1 MEYFAIFLI
10 TISITAVSITFSYFA
25 KRWNKALVFIP
36 PFILLSF
43 SAYSFLSGLQRG
55 DLGAIALVLFGFI
68 FLFSG
73 LINLIV
79 AALWYR
85 PTVRR

>member
-1 MEYFAIFLI
+1 MEYLALLLI
-10 TISITAVSITFSYFA
+10 TISISVVSIVFSYFV
-25 KRWNKALVFIP
+25 KRWHKALVFVP
-36 PFILLSF
+36 PFILLTF
-43 SAYSFLSGLQRG
+43 SAYSFLSGARQG
-55 DLGAIALVLFGFI
+55 DIGAIALILFGFI

-85 PTVRR
+85 PKL

>member
-1 MEYFAIFLI
+1 MEYLTLIVI
-10 TISITAVSITFSYFA
+10 TISISIVSIVFSYFA
-25 KRWNKALVFIP
+25 KRWHKALVFVP
-36 PFILLSF
+36 PFILLTF
-43 SAYSFLSGLQRG
+43 SAYSFLSGARQG
-55 DLGAIALVLFGFI
+55 DIGAIALILFGFI

-85 PTVRR
+85 PKI

>member
-1 MEYFAIFLI
+1 MEYLALFLI
-10 TISITAVSITFSYFA
+10 TISISVVSIVFSYFA
-25 KRWNKALVFIP
+25 QRWHKALVFVP
-36 PFILLSF
+36 PFILLTF
-43 SAYSFLSGLQRG
+43 SAYSFLSGARQG
-55 DLGAIALVLFGFI
+55 DIGAIALILFGFI

-85 PTVRR
+85 PKI

>member
-1 MEYFAIFLI
+1 MEYLALLLI
-10 TISITAVSITFSYFA
+10 TISISVVSIVFSYFA
-25 KRWNKALVFIP
+25 KRWHKALVFVP
-36 PFILLSF
+36 PFILLTF
-43 SAYSFLSGLQRG
+43 SAYSFLSGARQG
-55 DLGAIALVLFGFI
+55 DIGAITLILFGFI

-85 PTVRR
+85 PKL